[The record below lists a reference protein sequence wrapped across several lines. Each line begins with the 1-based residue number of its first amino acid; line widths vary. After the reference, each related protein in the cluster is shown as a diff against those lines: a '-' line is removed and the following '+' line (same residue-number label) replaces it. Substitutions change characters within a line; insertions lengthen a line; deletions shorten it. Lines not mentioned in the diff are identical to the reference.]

1 MSLDFEKFF
10 DVSLDLL
17 CIAGTDG
24 YFKRVNA
31 SFARTLGWSTEELL
45 RRPFIEFVHPDDV
58 ASTLREVESL
68 AAGKPTVS
76 FENRYICA
84 DGSYKYLLWTSH
96 PEPETGL
103 LYAIARDITRL
114 KQAQERFQLAI
125 EASPSAMLMIDVRG
139 AIVMSNKAAE
149 RLFRHAPG
157 ELTGRQVE
165 TLIPVDL
172 RELHTRNREA
182 YMLDPSARPMGEGR
196 DLTARRKDGSEIPV
210 EVGLNPVL
218 TETGLHVLC
227 SVIDL
232 STRKATEQK
241 ILGLARQLEAA
252 NARLAELAATD
263 PLTGLQNRRA
273 FMKELE
279 RHLLLAS
286 RIGRSVSLLMA
297 DIDRF
302 KGYNDAFGHPA
313 GDTILKTVASIL
325 RETARRSDFVARHG
339 GEEFAI
345 GLPDTDREGA
355 VTLAERFRA
364 AIEAHTWSRRDITM
378 SFGAATVVPDREGE
392 GVTPVLEALIERA
405 DRALYRSKEAGRNR
419 VTHWSDL
426 PDDSGRRA

>member
-24 YFKRVNA
+24 YFKRVNSA
-31 SFARTLGWSTEELL
+31 FARTLGWSAEELL
-45 RRPFIEFVHPDDV
+45 RRPFIDFVHPDDV
-58 ASTLREVESL
+58 ESTLREVESL
-68 AAGKPTVS
+68 ASGKPTVS

-96 PEPETGL
+96 PEPDTGL

-125 EASPSAMLMIDVRG
+125 EASPSAMLMIDARG
-139 AIVMSNKAAE
+139 SIVMSNKAAE
-149 RLFRHAPG
+149 FLFRHAPG
-157 ELTGRQVE
+157 ELTGKQVE
-165 TLIPVDL
+165 SLLPIDL
-172 RELHTRNREA
+172 RELHTLYREA
-182 YMLDPSARPMGEGR
+182 YMLDPAARPMGEGR
-196 DLTARRKDGSEIPV
+196 DLTAYRKDGSEIPV
-210 EVGLNPVL
+210 EVGLNPVF
-218 TETGLHVLC
+218 TGTGLHVLC

-232 STRKATEQK
+232 SSRKETEQK

-273 FMKELE
+273 FVRELE
-279 RHLLLAS
+279 RHLLLAARS
-286 RIGRSVSLLMA
+286 GRSVSLLMA

-302 KGYNDAFGHPA
+302 KGYNDTFGHPA
-313 GDTILKTVASIL
+313 GDEILKTVANIL

-345 GLPDTDREGA
+345 GLPDTDREGS
-355 VTLAERFRA
+355 VTLAERFRT
-364 AIEAHTWSRRDITM
+364 AIEAHGWPDREITV
-378 SFGAATVVPDREGE
+378 SFGAATVAPDSEGDQ
-392 GVTPVLEALIERA
+392 VTPVLEELVARA
-405 DRALYRSKEAGRNR
+405 DKALYRSKNEGRNR
-419 VTHWSDL
+419 ATHWGNE
-426 PDDSGRRA
+426 PDDKEGRA

>member
-24 YFKRVNA
+24 YFKRVNTA
-31 SFARTLGWSTEELL
+31 FARTLGWSTEELL

-58 ASTLREVESL
+58 EATLREVDRL
-68 AAGKPTVS
+68 ASGNPTVS

-84 DGSYKYLLWTSH
+84 DGTYKHLLWTSH

-114 KQAQERFQLAI
+114 KQAQERFQVAM
-125 EASPSAMLMIDVRG
+125 EASPSAMLMVDARG

-149 RLFRHAPG
+149 RLFRHGPG
-157 ELTGRQVE
+157 ELSGKPVE
-165 TLIPVDL
+165 SLLPLDL
-172 RELHTRNREA
+172 RDLHKRHREA
-182 YMLDPSARPMGEGR
+182 YMLDPAERPMGEGR
-196 DLTARRKDGSEIPV
+196 DLTARRKDGTEIPV
-210 EVGLNPVL
+210 EVGLNPVV
-218 TETGLHVLC
+218 TDTGLHVLC

-232 STRKATEQK
+232 TTRKATEQK

-263 PLTGLQNRRA
+263 PLTRLQNRRA

-286 RIGRSVSLLMA
+286 RTARSVSLLMA

-313 GDTILKTVASIL
+313 GDTVLKTVASIL
-325 RETARRSDFVARHG
+325 RETARRSDFVARYG

-364 AIEAHTWSRRDITM
+364 AIETHAWPDRAITV
-378 SFGAATVVPDREGE
+378 SFGAATVVPDSEGAQ
-392 GVTPVLEALIERA
+392 VTPVLEDLIAKA
-405 DRALYRSKEAGRNR
+405 DKALYRSKAEGRNR
-419 VTHWSDL
+419 VTHWSDV
-426 PDDSGRRA
+426 PDEVGGSA